1 MPPFRNSVPR
11 AALVAALATVPFAL
25 AAGQASASAPVAQSV
40 DAAAAP
46 SRAVEPAAAA
56 PAAPVLVAHPSA
68 ADVLA
73 PAPPV
78 QRRVSAAQRERSA
91 ALAFQA
97 AGGSLDSASAQQP
110 ATTTCAIGGIVW
122 DDANQDGLKTTGE
135 TGAPGSVV
143 VLRLNAST
151 VLKSITTAAD
161 GRYLFDNLR
170 CGSYDVGF
178 TLPSGFRWTQPDRG
192 SGTNDSRATAPG
204 PSLTGL
210 VDGVTPPFTV
220 APGAPNTRMVTPAD
234 GVRANYVDANV
245 DAGVIKIGSAPYLPG
260 ATAGPAV
267 PAPAAPAPAAP
278 APAAPVAPAP
288 AAPAPAPAAPAP
300 APAPAAPAPA
310 APAPA
315 APAAPAPGA
324 APGELAYTG
333 AATDNL
339 GWTGAALLG
348 TGVAL
353 VAGTARRPRRAVVT
367 G

>member
-300 APAPAAPAPA
+300 APA
-310 APAPA
+310 